1 MIEQFALWGG
11 FILTLMVF
19 SYVLGDNVLYR
30 LAIYAFIGL
39 VGGFVAIATVE
50 GVLLPWVR
58 GVLLSPDPTAQAVG
72 IIPLALGGLLLL
84 RAAGRAGVVASVPL
98 GYLIG
103 VGSAVAVVGAVSGT
117 LLPLT
122 GATARA
128 AADGLNDPGALLNAL
143 LLVIGVVC
151 TLVSFQYAARRI
163 PGTQATRRGLVGRAL
178 AGVGQGVLALTFGV
192 LYGGAIL
199 SGLVIFSERIAYLL
213 ARVVGG

>member
-1 MIEQFALWGG
+1 VIEQLGLWGG

-30 LAIYAFIGL
+30 LAIYAFVGL
-39 VGGFVAIATVE
+39 VGGFVAIAAVE
-50 GVLLPWVR
+50 GVLLPWLR
-58 GVLLSPDPTAQAVG
+58 AALFTDDPSARIAG
-72 IIPLALGGLLLL
+72 IILLAFGGLLLL
-84 RAAGRAGVVASVPL
+84 RAAGRAGVVANIPL

-117 LLPLT
+117 LLPLSR
-122 GATARA
+122 ATAGA
-128 AADGLNDPGALLNAL
+128 AAAGLDDPGALLNAL

-151 TLVSFQYAARRI
+151 TLVWFQYAARRT
-163 PGTQATRRGLVGRAL
+163 PGVDETRRGAVVRAL
-178 AGVGQGVLALTFGV
+178 SGLGQGVLALTFGV